1 MEPMPHHPCNKDLLE
16 ESQALARLLDA
27 ITPVG
32 ETETVALEQALG
44 RVLACRLT
52 AVVDVPPFDNS
63 AMDGYALNAADLAAE
78 GNTVLPVSQR
88 VAAGDMPAPL
98 RPASAARIFTGA
110 PLPPGA
116 DTVVMQEQCR
126 AAEGRVVIEAPVT
139 RGRHVRRQGEDLRSG
154 EQILAAGTRLQP
166 QHLGLAASTGS
177 AALEVFRRL
186 RIATLFTGN
195 ELVPPGTPLDPGRIY
210 NSNRYAL
217 NSLLQN
223 LGCEV
228 MDLGIIGDD
237 YEATLEA
244 LLQAAAGSDL
254 ILTSGGASVG
264 EEDHIKNAITT
275 LGRLELWRI
284 AVKPGKP
291 LAFGH
296 IGETPLLGLPG
307 NPVSLF
313 ITFCLFARPAL
324 RKLQGCGEWLPR
336 RLWATAGFTRSNAIA
351 RSEYLRARVSA
362 DGAGCNRVSLH
373 PQQGSAILSSITWA
387 DCLAV
392 VPANTTVSPGQAIE
406 VIPFSEL
413 LH

>member
-1 MEPMPHHPCNKDLLE
+1 MDPMSHHPCNNDLLE

-27 ITPVG
+27 IVPVP

-44 RVLACRLT
+44 RVLANSLM

-63 AMDGYALNAADLAAE
+63 AMDGYALACADLPAPGE
-78 GNTVLPVSQR
+78 TTLPVSQR
-88 VAAGDMPAPL
+88 VAAGDRPAPL
-98 RPASAARIFTGA
+98 RPGSAARIFTGA
-110 PLPPGA
+110 PLPPRA

-126 AAEGRVVIEAPVT
+126 VQEGHVVIKAPLTV
-139 RGRHVRRQGEDLRSG
+139 GSHIRRLGEDLRSG

-166 QHLGLAASTGS
+166 QHLGLAASSGS
-177 AALEVFRRL
+177 AALEVFRRP

-195 ELVPPGTPLDPGRIY
+195 ELIPPGTPLAPGKIY
-210 NSNRYAL
+210 NSNRYTL
-217 NSLLQN
+217 HGLLQN

-228 MDLGIIGDD
+228 TDLGIIGDD
-237 YEATLEA
+237 YELTLEA
-244 LLQAAAGSDL
+244 LVQAATGSDL

-336 RLWATAGFTRSNAIA
+336 RLWATADFTRRNAIA
-351 RSEYLRARVSA
+351 RSEYLRARLSA
-362 DGAGCNRVSLH
+362 DATGCNRVALH
-373 PQQGSAILSSITWA
+373 PQQGSAILSSTTWA

-413 LH
+413 LY